1 MPLQV
6 QIQRFGEHARA
17 TRAGACALKF
27 LFSKNSN
34 GPLYVLIFSCENWHA
49 GSFYNYEQMQKNRN
63 FSFKNSFFWPPKS
76 AFLVFEEKKNQ
87 KIFSLCFCS
96 DSALKTID
104 APMFLIG
111 ILENALKNTE
121 QNRIYALKK
130 LKKWKKLKKIG

>member
-1 MPLQV
+1 M
-6 QIQRFGEHARA
+6 G
-17 TRAGACALKF
+17 
-27 LFSKNSN
+27 
-34 GPLYVLIFSCENWHA
+34 LYMHVLIFSGENWHA

-87 KIFSLCFCS
+87 KIFSSCFCS

-111 ILENALKNTE
+111 ILENALKNIE
-121 QNRIYALKK
+121 QNNIYALKK